1 MKKIFILTILLYT
14 SVIFPSDAYYPEKF
28 EEAEMRLLQKLM
40 RDMQIEYKEKHAL
53 KKIYRRNDILFC
65 EGEDP
70 AALENNSGAVLMLR
84 GEYKEAAQ
92 IFENALKHAPLFFPY
107 YYNLGKCYSHM
118 LDYTKAFIYLNKAR
132 YMVPEYF
139 LTYLET
145 GRTYESMNKI
155 SEAIEFYRTAANIF
169 PKHLE
174 TYIALGNAY
183 LKQNREKRAIHYYE
197 YTLSK
202 NPYYANGLIG
212 KAKIQFSRKEY
223 YKAYMTLRIIDISDE
238 DYDKA
243 YHYLYAECCYKLQ
256 IYNTA
261 YEQYNK
267 LLEFKH
273 DRFFIRTSIKLI
285 EHKMELSRRLSESK
299 KLEESE

>member
-1 MKKIFILTILLYT
+1 MPLYA
-14 SVIFPSDAYYPEKF
+14 SDAYYPEFF
-28 EEAEMRLLQKLM
+28 EEAEMRLLRRLM
-40 RDMQIEYKEKHAL
+40 KDMQTEYNEKFAL

-92 IFENALKHAPLFFPY
+92 IFEKALKHAPIFFPY

-155 SEAIEFYRTAANIF
+155 SEAIEFYRKAANIF

-183 LKQNREKRAIHYYE
+183 LKQNREKRAIVYYD
-197 YTLSK
+197 YTLKK

-212 KAKIQFSRKEY
+212 KAKIQFSNKEY

-243 YHYLYAECCYKLQ
+243 YHFLYAECCYKLQ
-256 IYNTA
+256 IYETA
-261 YEQYNK
+261 YEQYKK

-285 EHKMELSRRLSESK
+285 EHKMELSRRLAESK
-299 KLEESE
+299 KLEEAE